1 MNPVILVGG
10 IAPKIVDWLKRPSFR
25 RAFVAKGRMRPM
37 LEAIPVR
44 VVMNDRVG
52 LVGAARAALSTES
65 RQDREAI
72 TRH

>member
-1 MNPVILVGG
+1 
-10 IAPKIVDWLKRPSFR
+10 
-25 RAFVAKGRMRPM
+25 MRPM